1 MSLFITFE
9 GPEGSGKTTVAHSL
23 VNQLEKDGYKVIYT
37 REPGGIDI
45 AEQIRQ
51 VILNTKNTK
60 MDEITEALLYA
71 AARRQHLVER
81 VIPALQKGY
90 IVICDR
96 FIDSS
101 LTYQGYARGIGIETI
116 YNINQYAINGYLPD
130 LTILFDIDP
139 KEGLKR
145 IQVDKQREVNRLDL
159 EDESFHQ
166 KVRQGYQEVAK
177 MFPSRI
183 QVIDASQS
191 ISHVYE
197 EVYNLIKGALE
208 HAR

>member
-9 GPEGSGKTTVAHSL
+9 GPEGSGKTTVAYSL

-45 AEQIRQ
+45 AEQIRS
-51 VILNTKNTK
+51 VILNTENTK
-60 MDEITEALLYA
+60 MDQITEALLYA

-81 VIPALQKGY
+81 VIPALKEGY

-101 LTYQGYARGIGIETI
+101 LTYQGYARGVGIETI
-116 YNINQYAINGYLPD
+116 YQINQYAIEGWMPK
-130 LTILFDIDP
+130 LTVLFDIDP
-139 KEGLKR
+139 VEGLRR

-159 EDESFHQ
+159 EDEEFHQ
-166 KVRQGYQEVAK
+166 RVREGYQIVAN
-177 MFPSRI
+177 MYPNRI
-183 QVIDASQS
+183 KKIDASQS
-191 ISHVYE
+191 IATVYE
-197 EVYNLIKGALE
+197 KVYQLVCEALRDE
-208 HAR
+208 